1 MELKLY
7 TIDDFN
13 AQEVEVMHKI
23 DLTNGILKPYRFVC
37 LQLVVIMFMILLTYK
52 WAFTFTQ
59 VIEQSILI
67 NVTFGIIG
75 FLVMLIVHK
84 LIHKLRYFILSKG
97 DRIHF
102 DYKKGLLVS
111 QTSDKYLNIYQFTIT
126 MIAPLIIITAVLLI
140 IFNFYAYSSI
150 IFISS
155 IHIGYCLIDLYLVG
169 TAWSNRFKYIQNTN
183 DGLYMYYNR
192 PYYFNNQCK

>member
-84 LIHKLRYFILSKG
+84 LIHKMMYFIFVKG

-102 DYKKGLLVS
+102 DYKKV
-111 QTSDKYLNIYQFTIT
+111 
-126 MIAPLIIITAVLLI
+126 
-140 IFNFYAYSSI
+140 YSSVKLRI
-150 IFISS
+150 NI
-155 IHIGYCLIDLYLVG
+155 
-169 TAWSNRFKYIQNTN
+169 
-183 DGLYMYYNR
+183 
-192 PYYFNNQCK
+192 

>member
-1 MELKLY
+1 MTLMR
-7 TIDDFN
+7 
-13 AQEVEVMHKI
+13 EVEVMHKI

-84 LIHKLRYFILSKG
+84 LIHKMMYFILSKA
-97 DRIHF
+97 IEF
-102 DYKKGLLVS
+102 
-111 QTSDKYLNIYQFTIT
+111 TSTIKRFTRQS
-126 MIAPLIIITAVLLI
+126 
-140 IFNFYAYSSI
+140 NF
-150 IFISS
+150 
-155 IHIGYCLIDLYLVG
+155 G
-169 TAWSNRFKYIQNTN
+169 
-183 DGLYMYYNR
+183 
-192 PYYFNNQCK
+192 